1 MMGPPVS
8 EQLVQRLKEAT
19 VIGLE
24 PELRAMARDDS
35 IAPDQMIWS
44 VLRMHLD
51 GAVAAVAS
59 APEVMRFDMRDA
71 TAAFLGHEM
80 GRLI

>member
-1 MMGPPVS
+1 MIGPAVS
-8 EQLVQRLKEAT
+8 EQLVQRLKEASM
-19 VIGLE
+19 IGLE
-24 PELRAMARDDS
+24 PELRDVARDND

-44 VLRMHLD
+44 LLQMHLE

-59 APEVMRFDMRDA
+59 APEHWRFDMSTA
-71 TAAFLGHEM
+71 VAAFLGYEM

>member
-1 MMGPPVS
+1 MIGPAVS
-8 EQLVQRLKEAT
+8 EQLVQRLKGAS

-24 PELRAMARDDS
+24 PELRDVARDND

-44 VLRMHLD
+44 LLQMHLE
-51 GAVAAVAS
+51 GAVAVVAS
-59 APEVMRFDMRDA
+59 APETMRFDMSTA
-71 TAAFLGHEM
+71 VAAFLGYEM